1 MHKNAHNPDQI
12 QQAVF
17 SVCATSDVVAAAM
30 LVIGDVTGS
39 EFVGEFH
46 EYITMDRRPQFSP
59 ALKNATACVAVIDCD
74 QDPDLALET
83 MERLLQAAP
92 QRMNLIA
99 AVSHADTNFLLKL
112 MRAGC
117 NDLLSKPIDHEQFSS
132 ALARFQTMHTV
143 VSLHPQDIGRVI
155 SLFGA
160 KGGVGTTT
168 LAVHLAMHL
177 VRKQSKKVLLIDH
190 KHELGHVALHLGL
203 QDGIYFFNELVQNVD
218 RLDADLLDGFVT
230 HHASGLD
237 VISSPD
243 RAAPLHDIPPGVTER
258 VMDYLRTRYDFIVM
272 DSSVAYSNTLA
283 SLVVASDE
291 ICLVS
296 TPDVAALRDLVRHT
310 EHLAHMK
317 GSPAKLRII
326 INRSTAADAVNAE
339 QIQAAV
345 KFPVSLAVPNSYL
358 ELVRAVNAG
367 EPVPSQDKGPFI
379 NAIDKWAQRL
389 TTDALSTVAAA
400 RGKKRFSFWRQSA

>member
-1 MHKNAHNPDQI
+1 MAI
-12 QQAVF
+12 
-17 SVCATSDVVAAAM
+17 
-30 LVIGDVTGS
+30 
-39 EFVGEFH
+39 
-46 EYITMDRRPQFSP
+46 
-59 ALKNATACVAVIDCD
+59 IDCD
-74 QDPDLALET
+74 QDGSLALET

-99 AVSHADTNFLLKL
+99 AASHADANFLLMA

-117 NDLLSKPIDHEQFSS
+117 NDFLSKPIDREQLSS
-132 ALARFQTMHTV
+132 ALARFQAAHTV
-143 VSLHPQDIGRVI
+143 VSLGPQDLGRVI

-168 LAVHLAMHL
+168 LAVHLAMQL
-177 VRKQSKKVLLIDH
+177 VRKQGKKVLLIDH

-203 QDGIYFFNELVQNVD
+203 QDGIYFFSELVQNVD

-230 HHASGLD
+230 HHISGLD
-237 VISSPD
+237 VIASPD
-243 RAAPLHDIPPGVTER
+243 HAAPLHDIPPGVTER
-258 VMDYLRTRYDFIVM
+258 VMDYLRTRYDFIVL

-345 KFPVSLAVPNSYL
+345 KFPVAMAIPNSYL

-367 EPVPSQDKGPFI
+367 EPVPPQDKGPFI
-379 NAIDKWAQRL
+379 HAIDKWAQRL
-389 TTDALSTVAAA
+389 TTDALSTVAAVRA
-400 RGKKRFSFWRQSA
+400 KKRFTFWRQSA